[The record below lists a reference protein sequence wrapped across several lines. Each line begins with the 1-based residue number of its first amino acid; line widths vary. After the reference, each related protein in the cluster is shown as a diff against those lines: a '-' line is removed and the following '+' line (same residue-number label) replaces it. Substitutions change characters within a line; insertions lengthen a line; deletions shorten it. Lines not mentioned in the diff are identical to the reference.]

1 MMAGL
6 PAAIRLV
13 DLETVA
19 STNDEALTLAR
30 QGAPAWT
37 VVRARRQTAGRGRH
51 GKAFASP
58 PGNSYTSFVLRPQG
72 AREHL
77 PQIALVAG
85 LAVAETISE
94 LAPRL
99 PPALCKWPNDIL
111 VAGHKVCGILVE
123 AAGRSARSDP
133 APDAVPDAVIVG
145 IGVNLVR
152 HPRLPPLRIGDL
164 HALGGPA
171 LHRDAWLAALCRH
184 LPGRIATW
192 QQAGFPA
199 LRKAWLARAAGL
211 GEQVVLQ
218 RGAPLHGRLRGI
230 DGQGALLIDD
240 RRGIAHRCHSGALV
254 LKDAA

>member
-1 MMAGL
+1 MTAGL

-19 STNDEALTLAR
+19 STNDEALALAH

-37 VVRARRQTAGRGRH
+37 VVRAHRQTAGRGRN

-72 AREHL
+72 TREHL

-94 LAPRL
+94 LAPQL

-123 AAGRSARSDP
+123 AAGLSTRSD
-133 APDAVPDAVIVG
+133 AIVVG

-152 HPRLPPLRIGDL
+152 HPQLPPLRIGDL
-164 HALGGPA
+164 HSLGGPV

-184 LPGRIATW
+184 LPGRIAIW

-199 LRKAWLARAAGL
+199 LREAWLALAAGL

-218 RGAPLHGRLRGI
+218 AGTSLFGRLRGI

-240 RRGIAHRCHSGALV
+240 RHGIAHRCHSGSLV